1 MADKKLF
8 GLMGAKKEVGG
19 TYRIAGVITK
29 IQKIVT
35 KNGQP
40 MIFMRVEDLND
51 AMEVIVF
58 TNTLSKN
65 PALWQENKVLIIEGR
80 LSWKD
85 DDPKLICQS
94 AIEL

>member
-1 MADKKLF
+1 
-8 GLMGAKKEVGG
+8 MGSRKEVGG

-58 TNTLSKN
+58 TDTLSKN